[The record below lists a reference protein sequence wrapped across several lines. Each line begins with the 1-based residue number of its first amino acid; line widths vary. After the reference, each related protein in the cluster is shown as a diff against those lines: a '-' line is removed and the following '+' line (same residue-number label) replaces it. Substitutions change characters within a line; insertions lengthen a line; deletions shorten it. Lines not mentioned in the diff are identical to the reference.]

1 MGDGMGI
8 TNTRQ
13 LSEELSIKLE
23 TAINEISEN
32 MYNAL
37 IDCIE
42 ETIYISDDSEWYK
55 RRGYNGGFIGAFKL
69 SDLKKMSNSVTRT
82 LFYDWASMSLNG
94 NSGYTHGNEITYKD
108 RRKDLWWILDTSMDN
123 IINSDF
129 GGALGMRDSGSVGYL
144 ELFNAILIR
153 DFDKWVNDALKKQG
167 LYLVK

>member
-1 MGDGMGI
+1 
-8 TNTRQ
+8 
-13 LSEELSIKLE
+13 
-23 TAINEISEN
+23 
-32 MYNAL
+32 
-37 IDCIE
+37 
-42 ETIYISDDSEWYK
+42 
-55 RRGYNGGFIGAFKL
+55 
-69 SDLKKMSNSVTRT
+69 MSNSVTRT